1 MKERGRAGCEPS
13 PGWKPDE
20 AAAYDQLWER
30 LREKTAAV
38 TAHGWWKTCK
48 EQGIQGPDL
57 VTARQK
63 LKTAKGAV
71 PLVREDIDAA
81 A

>member
-1 MKERGRAGCEPS
+1 M
-13 PGWKPDE
+13 
-20 AAAYDQLWER
+20 
-30 LREKTAAV
+30 
-38 TAHGWWKTCK
+38 TAHGWWETCK
-48 EQGIQGPDL
+48 EQGIKDPDL

-63 LKTAKGAV
+63 LKHAKGAV